1 MANDKLRAYWW
12 HKQGLDGSLRGK
24 SPAEILKR
32 AGWARSVAGAGPY
45 LTLFARGG
53 FSRAEIDR
61 AVAAAEIHELPAARG
76 CTYILPSDDYALG
89 LKVGQS
95 FTEAET
101 KVALKLGVTEAEL
114 ATLRQAILKA
124 LALGPLDTSGPLD
137 TDGLRAAVG
146 AAARSLGP
154 EGVKKGITTTL
165 PVALGTM
172 QSSGDIRRIPVN
184 GRLDQQRYRYSLW
197 EPNPLKGF
205 ELGPEASFTELG
217 RKYFGWLG
225 AAALS
230 EFQWFSGLSGKAAR
244 AALEPL
250 GLQTLETDEGPMLM
264 PAEDREA
271 FEHFEAPSAPQY
283 VLVSSLDGMNAL
295 RRNVSSLLAPE
306 DLHRA
311 EGRKGR
317 VADLPDHAILD
328 RGRLVGFWA
337 FDPATKTIAWMS
349 FREPDTALREA
360 VRKTEAFVRDE
371 LGDARS
377 FSLDSPQSRIPRL
390 EALRKEALQREAMA

>member
-1 MANDKLRAYWW
+1 
-12 HKQGLDGSLRGK
+12 
-24 SPAEILKR
+24 
-32 AGWARSVAGAGPY
+32 
-45 LTLFARGG
+45 
-53 FSRAEIDR
+53 
-61 AVAAAEIHELPAARG
+61 
-76 CTYILPSDDYALG
+76 
-89 LKVGQS
+89 
-95 FTEAET
+95 
-101 KVALKLGVTEAEL
+101 
-114 ATLRQAILKA
+114 
-124 LALGPLDTSGPLD
+124 
-137 TDGLRAAVG
+137 
-146 AAARSLGP
+146 
-154 EGVKKGITTTL
+154 
-165 PVALGTM
+165 
-172 QSSGDIRRIPVN
+172 
-184 GRLDQQRYRYSLW
+184 LW